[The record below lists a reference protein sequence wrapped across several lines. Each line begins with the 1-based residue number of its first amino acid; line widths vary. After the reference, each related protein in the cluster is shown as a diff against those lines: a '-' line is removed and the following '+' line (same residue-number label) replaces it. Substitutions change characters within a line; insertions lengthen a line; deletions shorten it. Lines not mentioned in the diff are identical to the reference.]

1 MLGLLNTLILNK
13 KGYLKMKNL
22 DVIQK
27 MLENFPKANRFYW
40 IKALIKQ
47 GEISINE
54 AGYLIINNGLLK

>member
-22 DVIQK
+22 DVIKK
-27 MLENFPKANRFYW
+27 MLENFPKSNRFYW
-40 IKALIKQ
+40 IGALIKQ
-47 GEISINE
+47 GEISIKE

>member
-22 DVIQK
+22 EVIQK
-27 MLENFPKANRFYW
+27 LLENFPKDNRFYW
-40 IKALIKQ
+40 IEALIKQ

-54 AGYLIINNGLLK
+54 AGYFIINNGLLK